1 MMIEKLQISDQLTLI
16 HDTSQHHGKT
26 AGMAKGLF
34 LCYQDVLYAGESAG
48 FGVPVWK
55 TSRQT
60 YFPTLVTARWQER
73 NVFEMVFR
81 LDRLVRWQV
90 LGIPMPGS
98 FSAALEKITR
108 TYMQRPEQQKFL
120 LRVRNALFGMLQ
132 MKSSM
137 KCDSDQGDCLVTYE
151 AQTEKLL
158 IAVDGRSLRGEG
170 ELIMLNE
177 VAGRPFTRLRIGES
191 VQDGHDI
198 PAWQPCPRTATLE
211 NPAAGIGFSIFS
223 AESQPPPHWHLHCGR
238 EVGRGLNWAGL
249 ELTADRDIFSY
260 GIAFTAGQPCE

>member
-1 MMIEKLQISDQLTLI
+1 MIEKLQISDQMILI
-16 HDTSQHHGKT
+16 HDASQHYGKT

-34 LCYQDVLYAGESAG
+34 LCYQDELYAGESAG

-60 YFPTLVTARWQER
+60 YFPTLVTARRQER

-108 TYMQRPEQQKFL
+108 AYMKRPEQQKFL

-132 MKSSM
+132 MESSM

-177 VAGRPFTRLRIGES
+177 VAGRPFNRLRIGELI
-191 VQDGHDI
+191 QDGHDI
-198 PAWQPCPRTATLE
+198 PAWQPCPSTATLE
-211 NPAAGIGFSIFS
+211 NPAAGIAFSIFA
-223 AESQPPPHWHLHCGR
+223 AESQGPPHWHLHCGR

-260 GIAFTAGQPCE
+260 GIAFTARQPCD